1 MRIAIIGPD
10 FPPTTGG
17 ESEYAAQVALE
28 LHRRGHH
35 VVVYTRKGNI
45 GRDEG
50 YAVQDVLE
58 GKQTFDAVAV
68 SRFLDFD
75 VVHVINAAWSWMVT
89 LGKPVFASI
98 HGNDFIS
105 PNSVFGFD
113 LKHRLRL
120 PKGDRLDLWL
130 SSKRTVLAM
139 RKYLPQC
146 RQIFANSEY
155 TKQVFLKRFPSCASL
170 IIKAGLGVSLEYLN
184 GASSHY
190 SKSSTANLLTVCRL
204 SERRKNVDLVLQAL
218 ARLKPSFEFHYTIVG
233 DGHLALEL
241 QTLAV
246 DLGIAD
252 RVTFAGRV
260 PDDDMLSYYRK
271 ADLFVLPSGASERSF
286 EGFGIVYL
294 EANAMGVPTMAVRA
308 GGAQEAVDEGRSGFF
323 IESPTSDQI
332 EDGLRSFLEGK
343 RQFRTEDCQAFASQ
357 FTWKRVVDQFEQAY
371 ENELGCRI

>member
-1 MRIAIIGPD
+1 MKIAVVGPD

-17 ESEYAAQVALE
+17 ESEYAAHVALE

-35 VVVYTRKGNI
+35 VVVFTRRGNV

-58 GKQTFDAVAV
+58 GRQTLDSVAV
-68 SRFLDFD
+68 RRFDDFD
-75 VVHVINAAWSWMVT
+75 VVHVINAAWSWMVK

-105 PNSVFGFD
+105 PNAVYGFD
-113 LKHRLRL
+113 LKHRLCL

-130 SSKRTVLAM
+130 SSKRTAFAM
-139 RKYLPQC
+139 RKFLPQC

-155 TKQVFLKRFPSCASL
+155 TRQVFLQKFPSCESL
-170 IIKAGLGVSLEYLN
+170 VVKAGLGVSREYLN
-184 GASSHY
+184 GALSHC
-190 SKSSTANLLTVCRL
+190 SQSTTANLLTVCRL
-204 SERRKNVDLVLQAL
+204 SERRKNVDLVLKAL
-218 ARLKPSFEFHYTIVG
+218 ARLRPNFEFHYTVVG

-241 QTLAV
+241 KKVAV
-246 DLGIAD
+246 DLGISD
-252 RVTFAGRV
+252 CVTFAGRV
-260 PDDDMLSYYRK
+260 SDEDMFSYYQK
-271 ADLFVLPSGASERSF
+271 AQLFVLPSGITERSF

-308 GGAQEAVDEGRSGFF
+308 GGAQEAVDEGKSGFF
-323 IESPTSDQI
+323 IEAPTVQLI

-343 RQFRTEDCQAFASQ
+343 REFRSEDCRAFASR
-357 FTWKRVVDQFEQAY
+357 FTWLRVVDQFEQAY
-371 ENELGCRI
+371 ENELSCHA